1 MAKNKNI
8 QPAREKAGKGSLSEA
23 KTNEDFNKKKPQ
35 QDDPMLKVKT
45 VKK

>member
-1 MAKNKNI
+1 MAKNKNT
-8 QPAREKAGKGSLSEA
+8 QPAREKSGKGSLNEA
-23 KTNEDFNKKKPQ
+23 KTNEDFNKKQPK